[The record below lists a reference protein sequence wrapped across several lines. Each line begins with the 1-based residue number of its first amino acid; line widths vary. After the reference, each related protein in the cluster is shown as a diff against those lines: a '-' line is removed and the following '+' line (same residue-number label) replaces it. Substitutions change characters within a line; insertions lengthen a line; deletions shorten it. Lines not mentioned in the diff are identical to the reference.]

1 VSKLYQIHEEDLA
14 ELERVMPELADLL
27 TFSTD
32 MDARTRVQLRKVQKI
47 LSDVRWNYGPQ
58 TDVEEVTP

>member
-1 VSKLYQIHEEDLA
+1 MSKLYQIHEEDLA